1 MIETCAKQQVMD
13 MVLIRLERTAML
25 FDTRQ
30 TDTNGIEDRYG
41 QYANCNRRRGIH
53 MIALRDEMIGIDFA
67 EPEHESRQQVPQE
80 QTSRIAHEDLL
91 LASEH
96 IIDEEHR
103 QGTDHTDA

>member
-41 QYANCNRRRGIH
+41 QYANCNCRRGIPK
-53 MIALRDEMIGIDFA
+53 MDQLFS
-67 EPEHESRQQVPQE
+67 PTKPK
-80 QTSRIAHEDLL
+80 
-91 LASEH
+91 
-96 IIDEEHR
+96 
-103 QGTDHTDA
+103 